1 MVTEKRIAAPKKNR
15 IISAGRLE
23 YEKGYDLL
31 LESIRLIQE
40 DLRQLNYDVHI
51 YGSGSKKTSLVDFI
65 NQYHLNDLIKI
76 YEPTQELNNKLAQ
89 SKIVV
94 VPSRNEGFGMI
105 ILEAMVQDNIVISL
119 SLIHI

>member
-1 MVTEKRIAAPKKNR
+1 MLTDQYQRKLLLYRNINKITTLTVADQQNINHNLKLLYTLYLIWLPKRIAAPKKNR

-51 YGSGSKKTSLVDFI
+51 YGSGSKK
-65 NQYHLNDLIKI
+65 
-76 YEPTQELNNKLAQ
+76 E
-89 SKIVV
+89 
-94 VPSRNEGFGMI
+94 
-105 ILEAMVQDNIVISL
+105 NITC
-119 SLIHI
+119 

>member
-1 MVTEKRIAAPKKNR
+1 MVTEKELLLQRKIV

-51 YGSGSKKTSLVDFI
+51 YGSGSKKHHLLTLLI
-65 NQYHLNDLIKI
+65 N
-76 YEPTQELNNKLAQ
+76 
-89 SKIVV
+89 
-94 VPSRNEGFGMI
+94 I
-105 ILEAMVQDNIVISL
+105 I
-119 SLIHI
+119 